1 MANSSEKSI
10 IDGDRVFRATNVKTK
25 SIHPVFIGLAESLSN
40 ISILRFIK
48 IYNDR
53 ICASNLLSTDGKKE
67 TLVETNRS
75 DLIGLELL
83 VNPAFREV
91 IRSNTDYSE

>member
-1 MANSSEKSI
+1 MKKKEKT
-10 IDGDRVFRATNVKTK
+10 AVK
-25 SIHPVFIGLAESLSN
+25 F
-40 ISILRFIK
+40 
-48 IYNDR
+48 DR

-83 VNPAFREV
+83 VNPAFS
-91 IRSNTDYSE
+91 RSDKKQHGLLGMNFLEKHQFTIDSRRQIVMWR